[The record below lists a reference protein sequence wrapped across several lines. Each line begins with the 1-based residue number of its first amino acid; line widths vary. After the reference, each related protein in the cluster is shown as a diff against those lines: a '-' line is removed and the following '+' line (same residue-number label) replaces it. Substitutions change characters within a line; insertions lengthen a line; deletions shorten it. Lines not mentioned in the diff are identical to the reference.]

1 MFTVFSALDD
11 RARPKGS
18 RDPLGAEAIWSFMGR
33 KIVGNLTTVT
43 GSLDNFMVA
52 LLCCEFANSA
62 ANDADVQEHYL
73 RFEQL
78 AAYLK
83 LCVRP
88 RNDGILGITRAR
100 ANFAN
105 PPVYLG
111 TAKTAQLLADQASY
125 GLWGLYSS
133 ALESVGLIQDE
144 HRRPTTAGKELITQI
159 IAKLGE
165 KNWETLCTLAQ
176 RDRLEPAPVAKL
188 APAFCA
194 MLSNE
199 TLRAVTVE
207 ALLARQKD
215 CRLQSELFVL
225 MQNYLD
231 EANDDATEPSI
242 EAFCHWLLDPGAAT
256 KDMQA
261 VIGRIRDLDPVLRR
275 ADMVMSWLQGK
286 ADTSMTD
293 LASTLAPYLKGIAP
307 EASWSD
313 LGDLPY
319 RSFLEEFHG
328 ACASGDADAVI
339 RAVLAQN
346 KRVMTARG
354 GAAWLDVDAGH
365 SLVVRVRNDR
375 SSGLDSLGED
385 AGPWRYTY
393 FIGSFLAICRQGR
406 A

>member
-43 GSLDNFMVA
+43 GSLDNFTVA

-62 ANDADVQEHYL
+62 AKDADVQERYL

-88 RNDGILGITRAR
+88 ANDGILGITRAR

-105 PPVYLG
+105 PPVHLG
-111 TAKTAQLLADQASY
+111 TATTAQLLADQASY

-133 ALESVGLIQDE
+133 ALESAALIE
-144 HRRPTTAGKELITQI
+144 GERRRPTAAGKELIARI
-159 IAKLGE
+159 IVSLGQ
-165 KNWETLCTLAQ
+165 KRWEDLCRLACNDILDQ
-176 RDRLEPAPVAKL
+176 SSVARL
-188 APAFCA
+188 APHFCA
-194 MLSNE
+194 MLSDGA
-199 TLRAVTVE
+199 LRAMTVE

-215 CRLQSELFVL
+215 CRLQGELYVL
-225 MQNYLD
+225 MQYYLD
-231 EANDDATEPSI
+231 DADDGTNTPSI
-242 EAFCHWLLDPGAAT
+242 EDFCHWLLEPDAASPE
-256 KDMQA
+256 MQA
-261 VIGRIRDLDPVLRR
+261 VMGRIRDLDPVLRR
-275 ADMVMSWLQGK
+275 ADLIMSWLQGK
-286 ADTSMTD
+286 ADTAMTE
-293 LASTLAPYLKGIAP
+293 LASTLAPFLQGITPDAR
-307 EASWSD
+307 WRD

-319 RSFLEEFHG
+319 RPFLEEFHG
-328 ACASGDADAVI
+328 ACVRGAADAVI

-354 GAAWLDVDAGH
+354 GAAWLEVDAGR

-375 SSGLDSLGED
+375 STGLEALAAD
-385 AGPWRYTY
+385 AAPWRHTY

>member
-1 MFTVFSALDD
+1 MLTVFSALDD

-62 ANDADVQEHYL
+62 DNDADVQERYL

-78 AAYLK
+78 SAYLK

-88 RNDGILGITRAR
+88 TNDGILGITRAR

-111 TAKTAQLLADQASY
+111 TAETAQLLADQASY

-133 ALESVGLIQDE
+133 ALESAGLIE
-144 HRRPTTAGKELITQI
+144 GEGRRPTAVGKELII
-159 IAKLGE
+159 KIVASLGD
-165 KNWETLCTLAQ
+165 KNWEALCTLAQ
-176 RDRLEPAPVAKL
+176 RDRLEPTPVARL

-194 MLSNE
+194 MLSDE
-199 TLRAVTVE
+199 ALRAVTVE
-207 ALLARQKD
+207 ALLAQQKD
-215 CRLQSELFVL
+215 CRLQCELFLL
-225 MQNYLD
+225 MQRYLD
-231 EANDDATEPSI
+231 EAADGANEPSI
-242 EAFCHWLLDPGAAT
+242 EAFCHWLLEPGVAT
-256 KDMQA
+256 PDMQA

-275 ADMVMSWLQGK
+275 ADLIMSWLQGK
-286 ADTSMTD
+286 ADTSMMD
-293 LASTLAPYLKGIAP
+293 LASTLAPLLEAIAP
-307 EASWSD
+307 DASWSD

-319 RSFLEEFHG
+319 RKFLEEFHE
-328 ACASGDADAVI
+328 ACVQGDADAVI

-354 GAAWLDVDAGH
+354 GAAWLEADAGH

-375 SSGLDSLGED
+375 SSDLDALGTN